1 MQRMMDSSRTI
12 SGMKTVDEL
21 KLDNEQANAGAAV
34 EGEGAEDQA
43 KRIVIPAEKFK
54 DFKEITSENED
65 LFKYVVDCIVTQ
77 FLEHCPDTAIEFP

>member
-21 KLDNEQANAGAAV
+21 KFDHDQLSVGAV
-34 EGEGAEDQA
+34 EGEGAEEQA
-43 KRIVIPAEKFK
+43 KRIVIPADKFK
-54 DFKEITSENED
+54 EFKEITSENED

-77 FLEHCPDTAIEFP
+77 FLEHCPDTALEFP